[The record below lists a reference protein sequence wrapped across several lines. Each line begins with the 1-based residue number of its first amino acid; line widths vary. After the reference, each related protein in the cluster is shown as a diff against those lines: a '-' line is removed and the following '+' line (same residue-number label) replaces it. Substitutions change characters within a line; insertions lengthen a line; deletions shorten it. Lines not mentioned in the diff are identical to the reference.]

1 MIGNLSYDEMLQ
13 LAKSL
18 EKSSFNIK
26 EVMKK
31 YNSDQIS
38 EIYDFCD
45 SIDAYSRFLTTYV
58 ELYQDSD
65 EALEFMIEKNKQD

>member
-1 MIGNLSYDEMLQ
+1 MIGNLSYDEMLHLARQ
-13 LAKSL
+13 L
-18 EKSSFNIK
+18 ENSSFNIK

-31 YNSDQIS
+31 YNSDQVS

-45 SIDAYSRFLTTYV
+45 SVDSYSRFLTTYV

-65 EALEFMIEKNKQD
+65 EALKFMIEKNKQN